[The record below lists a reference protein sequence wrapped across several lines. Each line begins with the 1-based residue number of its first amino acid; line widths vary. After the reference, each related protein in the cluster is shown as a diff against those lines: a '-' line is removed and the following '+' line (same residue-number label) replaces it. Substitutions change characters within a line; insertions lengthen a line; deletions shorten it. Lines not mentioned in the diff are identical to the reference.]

1 MFKAPQ
7 KPLRS
12 SWVQIAF
19 KKPKAVTIIKK
30 SLGSRATAMIKDRG
44 NMISNSNTIHSNLY

>member
-19 KKPKAVTIIKK
+19 KKPKAATIIKK
-30 SLGSRATAMIKDRG
+30 SLGSRPTAMIKDRG
-44 NMISNSNTIHSNLY
+44 NMISNSNTLHNNLY

>member
-19 KKPKAVTIIKK
+19 SKPKASSIIKK
-30 SLGSRATAMIKDRG
+30 SLSNRPTAMIKDRG
-44 NMISNSNTIHSNLY
+44 NMMSNSTTLHSNLY